1 MDKNLNLIASELF
14 GKIRTRFPQITM
26 KDETGEPTDDEEL
39 ARSFSFNFV
48 QDGQT
53 LGSVDIDLSEKE
65 GLVVIFSNDL
75 LSGQPESVRKQWYN
89 FLKELRQFAKGLP
102 FEVRDIAKSNLDKRD
117 YEYLANKKQ
126 GDIAMSESKL
136 WGGNKTSYQDLGETR
151 LIIRHSQPVNLNIP
165 TGRTMH
171 IENIYI
177 ENSQGERFLYPHKHL
192 NGARALAQHI
202 AHGGNPYDDIGQH
215 VISLSE
221 ELGSLRKFKNYVT
234 RTPMVAEAMNT
245 INEKVIERIEQIKQ
259 DIQSLQKKSYYE
271 SFAESYTKQENTNI
285 PEEIVNDWIERL
297 TVRTFNEEL
306 KNVFPYIYKLID
318 ENSLPVKELDFNAL
332 PKDDKKADG
341 SASTSALDKAKNF
354 GKVVGPAIKK
364 AAMIYALPEEREF
377 ELFLDSIIGESDDI
391 FSQNQESQSAAIE
404 KLNELIS
411 VEMPVGTDGTNAI
424 ESLKGI
430 IKDKE
435 LEDVLKEL
443 SDINPDTDARD
454 ILKDYIAIKDEENGT
469 DILSQLKFEPEPA
482 EQEPAVAPEPAP
494 EMQPPAPAPTPAVP
508 PSMPTTPGVAMTE
521 TLKKVIEKAKKAGM
535 KAEDKFSLFGEEVT
549 LADAISRAGLNIN
562 EFFNSGYQDSGD
574 EVVEFVR
581 SMFDENGNTPKGPTG
596 VLLSV
601 EKKFGEEALDKAKH
615 IMNELMNQA
624 EMRRIEELSG
634 LGSAQSFKDKLSSVG
649 TSVRQAIDKATLPKP
664 MHQAYDQMEK
674 DKEFAGSQTI
684 DQAKKD
690 PRYGKDPEFTKEVDK
705 ADEFTRGL
713 GAQPKL
719 TRPQGNLRQDIK
731 NIGKDIYKE
740 NSNDSVLSA
749 MKKLAGIK

>member
-26 KDETGEPTDDEEL
+26 KDETGEPIDDEEL
-39 ARSFSFNFV
+39 ARSFSFDFV

-75 LSGQPESVRKQWYN
+75 LSGQPEGVRKQWYN

-102 FEVRDIAKSNLDKRD
+102 FEVRDISKSNLDKRD
-117 YEYLANKKQ
+117 YNYLANKKQ

-165 TGRTMH
+165 AGRTMH
-171 IENIYI
+171 IESIYI
-177 ENSQGERFLYPHKHL
+177 ENSQGERFLYPQKHL

-215 VISLSE
+215 VIGLSE
-221 ELGSLRKFKNYVT
+221 ELGSLRKFKNYVN
-234 RTPMVAEAMNT
+234 RTPVVAEAMNT
-245 INEKVIERIEQIKQ
+245 INEKVIDRIEQIKQ
-259 DIQSLQKKSYYE
+259 DIHNFQKKSYYE
-271 SFAESYTKQENTNI
+271 SFVDSFIKHETNKI
-285 PEEIVNDWIERL
+285 PDEIVNDWVERL
-297 TVRTFNEEL
+297 TIKSFNEEL
-306 KNVFPYIYKLID
+306 KNVFPYIYKLVD
-318 ENSLPVKELDFNAL
+318 ENSLPIKEVDLNYLYPQNDKEMNKTASSSVFN
-332 PKDDKKADG
+332 
-341 SASTSALDKAKNF
+341 T
-354 GKVVGPAIKK
+354 
-364 AAMIYALPEEREF
+364 LPEEREF
-377 ELFLDSIIGESDDI
+377 ESYLNNLIGESDDI

-430 IKDKE
+430 IEDKE

-443 SDINPDTDARD
+443 SDINPDADARN

-469 DILSQLKFEPEPA
+469 DILSQLKFEMEPA

-494 EMQPPAPAPTPAVP
+494 EMQPPAPAPAPAVP
-508 PSMPTTPGVAMTE
+508 PSMPTTPGVAMAE
-521 TLKKVIEKAKKAGM
+521 NLKKVIEKAKKAGM

-562 EFFNSGYQDSGD
+562 EFFDSGYQDSGD

-596 VLLSV
+596 VLISV

-615 IMNELMNQA
+615 IMNELMSQA
-624 EMRRIEELSG
+624 EMKRIQE
-634 LGSAQSFKDKLSSVG
+634 
-649 TSVRQAIDKATLPKP
+649 
-664 MHQAYDQMEK
+664 
-674 DKEFAGSQTI
+674 
-684 DQAKKD
+684 
-690 PRYGKDPEFTKEVDK
+690 
-705 ADEFTRGL
+705 
-713 GAQPKL
+713 
-719 TRPQGNLRQDIK
+719 
-731 NIGKDIYKE
+731 
-740 NSNDSVLSA
+740 
-749 MKKLAGIK
+749 LAGLAK